1 MHYDPTRA
9 LLSVCTLVALSA
21 CGSGGTGEG
30 TGAELELLD
39 SPAGALSGEPF
50 LSSTEDGVVL
60 SWLEQSPEGGHTLWF
75 ARLGRDGWSERR
87 AVAHGSDFFVNWADF
102 PSVVAGRDGSL
113 WAHWLQR
120 DRAEGLA
127 YGVRV
132 ARSDDGGASWSSPWT
147 PHEDGTPTEH
157 GFVSLFPVG
166 KGMGL
171 AWLDG
176 RGYAPGPDGTPAPRE
191 MSVRFRTVDRA
202 GPTSPEL
209 AVDTRTCD
217 CCQTDV
223 AVTSEGPVLVYRDR
237 SVDEVRDIHV
247 TRWDGVSW
255 SDPKPVHED
264 GWVIGGCPVN
274 GPAVAA
280 AGAGVAVAWFT
291 APGDAPQ
298 VNVAFSGNAALRFSP
313 PTRVDDGDPAGR
325 VDVLLRPDGSA
336 LVSWLERTGGD
347 AAEVR
352 IRRVAA
358 DGVAGP
364 SKVVTS
370 STAARAG
377 GFPRMIDIPWDPQRI
392 LVAWTDVAADGGA
405 RVRVATVE
413 AP

>member
-9 LLSVCTLVALSA
+9 LLSLSTLAALGA
-21 CGSGGTGEG
+21 CAPRESGDTERM
-30 TGAELELLD
+30 AEPME

-60 SWLEQSPEGGHTLWF
+60 SWLEQFADGGHALWF
-75 ARLGRDGWSERR
+75 AELRPDGWTGRR
-87 AVAHGSDFFVNWADF
+87 MVARGDDFFVNWADF
-102 PSVVAGRDGSL
+102 PSVVAGTDGSL

-120 DRAEGLA
+120 EQAKGLA

-132 ARSDDGGASWSSPWT
+132 ARSDDGGASWSRPWT

-166 KGMGL
+166 EEMGL

-176 RGYAPGPDGTPAPRE
+176 RAYAEKPDGTPPTRE
-191 MSVRFRTVDRA
+191 MSVRFRTVGA
-202 GPTSPEL
+202 SGPTRPET

-223 AVTSEGPVLVYRDR
+223 ALASDGPVLVYRDR
-237 SVDEVRDIHV
+237 SRDEVRDIHV
-247 TRWDGVSW
+247 TRWDGLSW
-255 SDPKPVHED
+255 SPPKPVHQD
-264 GWVIGGCPVN
+264 GWVIAGCPVN

-280 AGAGVAVAWFT
+280 DGDRVVVAWFT
-291 APGDAPQ
+291 APGDAPE
-298 VNVAFSGNAALRFSP
+298 VRIAFSRDAAGTFST
-313 PTRVDDGDPAGR
+313 PTRVDDGNPAGR
-325 VDVLLRPDGSA
+325 VDIVLRDDGSA
-336 LVSWLERTGGD
+336 LVSWLERTGGE

-352 IRRVAA
+352 IRRITDDGTTSPAA
-358 DGVAGP
+358 T
-364 SKVVTS
+364 VTA

-377 GFPRMIDIPWDPQRI
+377 GFPRMVALPWAPDTV
-392 LVAWTDVAADGGA
+392 LVAWTDVAAEGGA
-405 RVRVATVE
+405 RVRVAMME